1 MRVPPLLQSYQ
12 CAVCSGRYAACSAR
26 QTVYREP
33 AKARS
38 PADWD
43 WPPWR
48 SSRMAA
54 VWWGL
59 RTLCSTRW
67 LVSASH
73 AGRNVQRT
81 QVVTAAAYRSSL
93 SSCPSRVRMLCT
105 TEDRSAL
112 LHLRPSTR
120 QAGRGRGP
128 GPGGPGCGAVGL
140 GQPEAPLTGFLL
152 HPGSVMQTRV

>member
-12 CAVCSGRYAACSAR
+12 RAVCSGRHAACSAR

-54 VWWGL
+54 VWSGAEDPVLHPVAGL
-59 RTLCSTRW
+59 RPTR
-67 LVSASH
+67 
-73 AGRNVQRT
+73 R
-81 QVVTAAAYRSSL
+81 
-93 SSCPSRVRMLCT
+93 
-105 TEDRSAL
+105 
-112 LHLRPSTR
+112 
-120 QAGRGRGP
+120 
-128 GPGGPGCGAVGL
+128 
-140 GQPEAPLTGFLL
+140 
-152 HPGSVMQTRV
+152 

>member
-12 CAVCSGRYAACSAR
+12 RAVCSGRYAACAAR

-54 VWWGL
+54 VWSGTEDPVLHPVVGL
-59 RTLCSTRW
+59 RPTRR
-67 LVSASH
+67 VKRPVH
-73 AGRNVQRT
+73 PGRHCCGVPQFAGVLSVQ
-81 QVVTAAAYRSSL
+81 
-93 SSCPSRVRMLCT
+93 
-105 TEDRSAL
+105 
-112 LHLRPSTR
+112 
-120 QAGRGRGP
+120 GP
-128 GPGGPGCGAVGL
+128 GALHNGGQLGAAPPAPVDEKAEGTWSRPRRPGMWHCWCWSTGIVLDRLLFLDSGARDNG
-140 GQPEAPLTGFLL
+140 
-152 HPGSVMQTRV
+152 